1 MNPDEQITTVE
12 ISKYYK
18 YTYVVAEC
26 NPLRYFLFVKFT
38 CSIVCKP
45 VFASAGFFE
54 TPLRCAGLIFFGIPL
69 RCAALV
75 I

>member
-38 CSIVCKP
+38 CSIVCKQ
-45 VFASAGFFE
+45 E
-54 TPLRCAGLIFFGIPL
+54 QIFITNKQNIKL
-69 RCAALV
+69 LKIQAN
-75 I
+75 